1 MEPFDTEE
9 LAADAVAQQDLKKDP
24 VTLNMVRALAEKMV
38 ALESEI
44 EADEAAV
51 LAKKMILNDI
61 SQKQLPEMFA
71 AAGMPMGSLKLADG
85 TIIEVIENLGC
96 GIAPEKRDEAHKWL
110 RDHGFGDIIKNEV
123 TVTFGKGEDED
134 AKKLVWNITEMAS
147 QDALHF
153 GGLVQE
159 ERVHPS
165 TLKSFVKEQLKMG
178 TPLPVDTFKIF
189 TGEVAKLR
197 RPKVKKT

>member
-1 MEPFDTEE
+1 MEAFNPDE
-9 LAADAVAQQDLKKDP
+9 LKTDAQDSQDNKKDP
-24 VTLNMVRALAEKMV
+24 VTLNQVRALAEKMV
-38 ALESEI
+38 AMEAEI

-85 TIIEVIENLGC
+85 TIIEIIENLGC

-110 RDHGFGDIIKNEV
+110 RDHGFGDLIKNEV

-134 AKKLVWNITEMAS
+134 AKKLVWNINEMVS

-165 TLKSFVKEQLKMG
+165 TLKCFVREQLRKG
-178 TPLPVDTFKIF
+178 AAIPVETFKIF